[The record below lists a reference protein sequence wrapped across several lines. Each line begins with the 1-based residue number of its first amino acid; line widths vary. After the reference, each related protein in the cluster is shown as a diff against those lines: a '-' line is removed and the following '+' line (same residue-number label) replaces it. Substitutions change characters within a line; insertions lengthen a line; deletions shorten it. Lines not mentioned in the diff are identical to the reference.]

1 MSDVFI
7 NSRGREVF
15 ADDVV
20 PAVEDGYFAIFIK
33 NKKVLLYWPPYG
45 EAAEFI
51 GGVCPRG
58 EDKAASLSRM
68 LYEQSGFESA
78 IGKPEEIWSQEVD
91 YFDARAANPFIH
103 YRQVFGLFDAAK
115 YPLVERDKNWTTPD
129 GGAAMWQDLD
139 ALFRG
144 DIELNYTHMAALKA
158 LVAED

>member
-51 GGVCPRG
+51 GGVCPR
-58 EDKAASLSRM
+58 AQR
-68 LYEQSGFESA
+68 
-78 IGKPEEIWSQEVD
+78 
-91 YFDARAANPFIH
+91 R
-103 YRQVFGLFDAAK
+103 R
-115 YPLVERDKNWTTPD
+115 
-129 GGAAMWQDLD
+129 GGRL
-139 ALFRG
+139 
-144 DIELNYTHMAALKA
+144 A
-158 LVAED
+158 LVRGVLPRRRARRQQLRRARIAQNGA